1 MELESF
7 FIAENAEVVS
17 ERFFAFGGGIDHI
30 RAARFPAV
38 VPSLAVVVNILVA
51 PGEAASVHQFRMT
64 SIAPDG
70 NPFLTNITREF
81 GPLPLI
87 EDCPDLPA
95 RQSFLAHVG
104 SASIPVPGVY
114 SLVVFVDE
122 KELGRRQV
130 LCSPDI
136 ASSAILT
143 AADSRVTRVDV
154 RGEDLQDALD
164 RIEAQ
169 KMLPSIDVLVRMA
182 RNRPPPQEWWD
193 EDFSGL

>member
-7 FIAENAEVVS
+7 FIAENAEVVAG
-17 ERFFAFGGGIDHI
+17 RFFAFGGGIDHI
-30 RAARFPAV
+30 RAARFPWV
-38 VPSLAVVVNILVA
+38 VPGLAVIVNILVA

-87 EDCPDLPA
+87 DDCPLLPA

-104 SASIPVPGVY
+104 SVNIPAPGVY

-122 KELGRRQV
+122 QEMGRRQV
-130 LCSPDI
+130 LCSRDI
-136 ASSAILT
+136 ASPAIL
-143 AADSRVTRVDV
+143 AADDSRVTRVDV
-154 RGEDLQDALD
+154 RGEEFQDALD
-164 RIEAQ
+164 RIDAQ
-169 KMLPSIDVLVRMA
+169 KMLPSIDVLVKMA
-182 RNRPPPQEWWD
+182 RSHPPPQEWWD

>member
-17 ERFFAFGGGIDHI
+17 GKFFAFGGGIDHI
-30 RAARFPAV
+30 KAAHFPAV
-38 VPSLAVVVNILVA
+38 VPSLAVIVNILVA
-51 PGEAASVHQFRMT
+51 PSEAASAHQFRMT

-70 NPFLTNITREF
+70 NPFLTTISREF
-81 GPLPLI
+81 GPLPLV
-87 EDCPDLPA
+87 DDRRDLPA

-104 SASIPVPGVY
+104 SVCIPVPGVY
-114 SLVVFVDE
+114 SLLVFVDE
-122 KELGRRQV
+122 QELGRRQV
-130 LCSPDI
+130 LCSQDI
-136 ASSAILT
+136 ASPAILT
-143 AADSRVTRVDV
+143 ADDSRVTRVDV
-154 RGEDLQDALD
+154 RGEEFQDALD

-169 KMLPSIDVLVRMA
+169 KMLPSIDVLVKMA